1 MQNRI
6 RAWCSLFLSA
16 IFFITVLIEYI
27 PTPQDIIEFTFLAN
41 FGISILLLL
50 TALKLFRNKKN
61 FPSIVFHTSLVLIML
76 VFIICLIGL
85 SGIYQTHFEGEFFF
99 LHAVNPVLFLCYSVI
114 FVEKISRWK
123 SLLLIPIWVIFYLL
137 LDVIYG
143 IIRGKF
149 IYNLFETETINLIKL
164 AGAGIL
170 SYNFVLLTGLLSLLL
185 HSFLRHIYLG
195 SLCKFLRNCQETT
208 FK

>member
-16 IFFITVLIEYI
+16 IFFITVLMEYI

-50 TALKLFRNKKN
+50 TALKLFRNRKA
-61 FPSIVFHTSLVLIML
+61 FPNIAYHISLVMIML

-85 SGIYQTHFEGEFFF
+85 SGIYQIHFEGEFFF
-99 LHAVNPVLFLCYSVI
+99 LHVVNPVLFLCYNVI
-114 FVEKISRWK
+114 FVEKISHWK
-123 SLLLIPIWVIFYLL
+123 SLLFIPVWVIFYLL

-143 IIRGKF
+143 AIRGKF
-149 IYNLFETETINLIKL
+149 IYNLHETGTLNLIKL
-164 AGAGIL
+164 AGAVIL
-170 SYNFVLLTGLLSLLL
+170 SYSFVLLTGLLSLLL
-185 HSFLRHIYLG
+185 HSFLRKIYLRTV
-195 SLCKFLRNCQETT
+195 RNY
-208 FK
+208 K